1 MLARLSTER
10 TFVSFFANYLNIAL
24 IAIALVSG
32 VLLAWPTITRRG
44 HGLSA
49 ADATQLI
56 NRRNAVVLDVRT
68 AEQYGQ
74 GHLPQARNYPFEEL
88 TAKASQISKNKS
100 TPLLLVCQ
108 NGQRA
113 RKAEQVLT
121 EAGYAEVYSLQGG
134 LEAWQTAGMPV
145 VK

>member
-1 MLARLSTER
+1 MRARLLTER

-32 VLLAWPTITRRG
+32 GLLAWPTITRRG
-44 HGLSA
+44 HGLTA
-49 ADATQLI
+49 ADARHLST
-56 NRRNAVVLDVRT
+56 RRIAGVLDLRT
-68 AEQYGQ
+68 AEQSGR

-134 LEAWQTAGMPV
+134 LDAWQTAGM
-145 VK
+145 